1 MDIPENFKP
10 LFRSSP
16 FLDLIGPFYYREDS
30 TGFVIG
36 LRVEEKH
43 TNARGLAHGGL
54 FMALADIALGYS
66 AAFQRDPPLK
76 LVTTSLTTD
85 FAGSAKIGDW
95 LEAKV
100 DIQKTGSRL
109 VFANTFI
116 SSSGE
121 RIVRASASFLVAG

>member
-1 MDIPENFKP
+1 MDIPQDFKP

-16 FLDLIGPFYYREDS
+16 FLDLLGPFYYRENS
-30 TGFVIG
+30 EGFTVGI
-36 LRVEEKH
+36 RVEEKH

-66 AAFQRDPPLK
+66 AAFSKDPPLK
-76 LVTTSLTTD
+76 LVTTTMTTD

-95 LEAKV
+95 LEAAV

-109 VFANTFI
+109 VFANTYI
-116 SSSGE
+116 RAGE
-121 RIVRASASFLVAG
+121 ERVVRASASFLVLS

>member
-1 MDIPENFKP
+1 MDIPQGFKP

-16 FLDLIGPFYYREDS
+16 FLDLLGPFYYHEG
-30 TGFVIG
+30 TEG
-36 LRVEEKH
+36 LVVGIRVEEKH

-54 FMALADIALGYS
+54 FMTLADIALGYS
-66 AAFQRDPPLK
+66 AAFSKDPPLK
-76 LVTTSLTTD
+76 LVTTTLTTD

-109 VFANTFI
+109 VFANTYI
-116 SSSGE
+116 SVEDE
-121 RIVRASASFLVAG
+121 RVVRASASFLVVS